1 MGLTDFKHL
10 KDLSWYTTVPL
21 IVCAWMFQSGA
32 PTQLETGSITDF
44 VLVIGEYFAHT
55 VGALLLAYFLWMLAS
70 DFLDTEGLPFTLL
83 FATFLLTLSAAG
95 IALHLV
101 SPETFDLPINFLW
114 FFAFGSVAFNL
125 FQIRSNVLE
134 QQTKSRNKAEASA
147 AANNQ

>member
-1 MGLTDFKHL
+1 
-10 KDLSWYTTVPL
+10 
-21 IVCAWMFQSGA
+21 MFQGGV
-32 PTQLETGSITDF
+32 PTQLETGSMTDF
-44 VLVIGEYFAHT
+44 VWVIGEYFVWT
-55 VGALLLAYFLWMLAS
+55 IGALLLAYFLWTIAS

-101 SPETFDLPINFLW
+101 TSGPFDLPINFLW

-134 QQTKSRNKAEASA
+134 QQTKSGNKDEASG